1 MKRLQLAA
9 KQKRKAGGGAVLVL
23 ADGNTEVDVLLQQ
36 EEAQIDKAK
45 IKLTSPN
52 VGGNAVCFAV
62 LLPKGASKK
71 KRAAGGLR
79 ASLPPVSLLDSYRD
93 LAEIRNF
100 ARHIIAASETPLVPN
115 ENELM
120 LPLTGLKPG
129 RRYKVYCYLRCTAAA
144 DEDSHFSP
152 G

>member
-62 LLPKGASKK
+62 LLPKGASKEQQE
-71 KRAAGGLR
+71 ALELP
-79 ASLPPVSLLDSYRD
+79 LPPVSLLDSYRD

-129 RRYKVYCYLRCTAAA
+129 RRYKVYCYLRCTAA
-144 DEDSHFSP
+144 DEDSRFSP